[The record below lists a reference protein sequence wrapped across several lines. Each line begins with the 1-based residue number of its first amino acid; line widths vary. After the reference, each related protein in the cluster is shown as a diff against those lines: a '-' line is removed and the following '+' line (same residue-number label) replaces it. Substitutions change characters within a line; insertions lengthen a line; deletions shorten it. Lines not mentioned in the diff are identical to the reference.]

1 MNKTDD
7 PELPEPE
14 QPVRSASNEPSNPPE
29 PPEPP
34 VPSTPR
40 MPEMPKMQR
49 MREEAQQQMKE
60 TQQRMREAQQQMR
73 ESQQQ
78 IREMQ
83 QQMREIPDPLKGQRE
98 RRAQRQ
104 KLVADVIARNTI
116 RSQSELQ
123 ELLQEQGVLAT
134 QSSVSRDLRDLGVR
148 RVKGVYVIKPSREGG
163 WSFDD
168 VIELVELV
176 TRSGFN
182 LTVIQTVPN
191 AARLVAHT
199 LEETGW
205 DEVVGTVADDDTV
218 FVATRTEED
227 QDRLFQ
233 RFKQYLNV

>member
-1 MNKTDD
+1 MSQSDD
-7 PELPEPE
+7 PELPAEPE
-14 QPVRSASNEPSNPPE
+14 RPVRSTTDEPSIPPE
-29 PPEPP
+29 RL
-34 VPSTPR
+34 SMR
-40 MPEMPKMQR
+40 Q
-49 MREEAQQQMKE
+49 MREEQQKMREERQQMLE
-60 TQQRMREAQQQMR
+60 ARQRMLEMQRRA
-73 ESQQQ
+73 
-78 IREMQ
+78 REMPSLLQ
-83 QQMREIPDPLKGQRE
+83 GQRE

-104 KLVADVIARNTI
+104 KMVADVIAQHTI
-116 RSQSELQ
+116 RNQAELQ

-148 RVKGVYVIKPSREGG
+148 RVKGVYVIKPSRGGG

-191 AARLVAHT
+191 AARLVADA
-199 LEETGW
+199 LEEAGW
-205 DEVVGTVADDDTV
+205 DEVVGTVADDDTI

>member
-1 MNKTDD
+1 MNEPDD
-7 PELPEPE
+7 PELPPEPE
-14 QPVRSASNEPSNPPE
+14 EPTRSATDDPAI

-34 VPSTPR
+34 VSS
-40 MPEMPKMQR
+40 MPGSLEMQR
-49 MREEAQQQMKE
+49 MRES
-60 TQQRMREAQQQMR
+60 QQRMREKQQQMR
-73 ESQQQ
+73 EAQQRM
-78 IREMQ
+78 REMQ
-83 QQMREIPDPLKGQRE
+83 QRAREIPFPLDGLRE

-104 KLVADVIARNTI
+104 KLVADMIALHTI
-116 RSQSELQ
+116 RSQNELQ

-148 RVKGVYVIKPSREGG
+148 RVKGVYVIKPSQGEGG

-199 LEETGW
+199 LEEAGW

-218 FVATRTEED
+218 FVATRTQED

-233 RFKQYLNV
+233 RFKQYLKV

>member
-1 MNKTDD
+1 MPGMPD
-7 PELPEPE
+7 E
-14 QPVRSASNEPSNPPE
+14 QQMREIQ
-29 PPEPP
+29 
-34 VPSTPR
+34 
-40 MPEMPKMQR
+40 QR
-49 MREEAQQQMKE
+49 MRE
-60 TQQRMREAQQQMR
+60 TQQRMREGQKQVLEKQQLMREEQQRMREVQKQMR
-73 ESQQQ
+73 E
-78 IREMQ
+78 MTN
-83 QQMREIPDPLKGQRE
+83 PLGLRE

-104 KLVADVIARNTI
+104 KLVADVIAQNTI
-116 RSQSELQ
+116 RSQGELQ
-123 ELLQEQGVLAT
+123 ELLQERGVLAT

-199 LEETGW
+199 LEEMGW
-205 DEVVGTVADDDTV
+205 DEVVGTVADDETI